1 MSEVRLTLAEKNQFV
16 GVDSTKHAVVISA
29 QDEDNAEG
37 MKPSDLLLFA
47 LGSCSAVDIVRILK
61 KKRQK
66 LHGVSIHIEG
76 DNEEDPPWRFTDIRM
91 QYELQGENLDPK
103 AIEKAIEL
111 AETKYCSVA
120 ATLRPLVK
128 ITSDFEIIP

>member
-37 MKPSDLLLFA
+37 MKPSDLLLLA
-47 LGSCSAVDIVRILK
+47 LGSCGAVDIVRILK
-61 KKRQK
+61 KKQK
-66 LHGVSIHIEG
+66 LHGLSIHIEG
-76 DNEEDPPWRFTDIRM
+76 DNEEDPPWRFTHIHM
-91 QYELQGENLDPK
+91 LYKFQGENLDSK

-111 AETKYCSVA
+111 AEMKYCSVA
-120 ATLRPLVK
+120 ATLRPQVN
-128 ITSDFEIIP
+128 ITSDYEIIP

>member
-37 MKPSDLLLFA
+37 MKPSDLLLLA
-47 LGSCSAVDIVRILK
+47 LGSCSAVDIVGILK
-61 KKRQK
+61 KQRQK
-66 LHGVSIHIEG
+66 LHRLSIHIVG
-76 DNEEDPPWRFTDIRM
+76 DQAEEAPWRFTDIHVL
-91 QYELQGENLDPK
+91 YKLQGEDMDPK

-111 AETKYCSVA
+111 AESKYCSVA
-120 ATLRPLVK
+120 ATLRPQVN
-128 ITSDFEIIP
+128 ITSDFEIVP

>member
-37 MKPSDLLLFA
+37 MKPSDLLLLA
-47 LGSCSAVDIVRILK
+47 LGSCGAVDIVRILK
-61 KKRQK
+61 KKQK
-66 LHGVSIHIEG
+66 LHGLSIHIEG
-76 DNEEDPPWRFTDIRM
+76 DNEEDPPWRFTHIHM
-91 QYELQGENLDPK
+91 LYKFQGENLDPK

-111 AETKYCSVA
+111 AEMKYCSVA
-120 ATLRPLVK
+120 ATLRPQVN
-128 ITSDFEIIP
+128 ITSDYEIIP